1 MSCNQTK
8 SLLSPYLDG
17 RVTGKQMQ
25 SVASHLSSCDQCHAQ
40 FRSLQQSQQLLT
52 ALRRKKA
59 PPDLAFHIRLAIS
72 REASRTPSRRMR
84 ALLTQLENVFN
95 PLLVPA
101 TAGVVSAII
110 FFGLLMGSL
119 FTPIHQTDDNLP
131 WFYSPPELQS
141 SPFYAQLSTSPG
153 PGSLTVVATVDETGR
168 VLDYRVLSEPNEETA
183 LIMPEL
189 KNVLITSQFRPA
201 IKFGKPTTDR
211 VVLSFSKI
219 NVKG

>member
-8 SLLSPYLDG
+8 SLLSPNLDG

-25 SVASHLSSCDQCHAQ
+25 SVASHLSSCDHCHAQ
-40 FRSLQQSQQLLT
+40 FRSLQQSHQLLT
-52 ALRRKKA
+52 ALGRKKA
-59 PPDLAFHIRLAIS
+59 PPDLAFQIRLAIS
-72 REASRTPSRRMR
+72 REAARTPSRRVR
-84 ALLTQLENVFN
+84 AFLTPLENVFN

-168 VLDYRVLSEPNEETA
+168 VLDYRVLSEPNAETA
-183 LIMPEL
+183 QIMPEL

>member
-1 MSCNQTK
+1 MSCSQTK
-8 SLLSPYLDG
+8 TLLSPYLDG

-25 SVASHLSSCDQCHAQ
+25 SVASHLSSCEDCHAQ
-40 FRSLQQSQQLLT
+40 FRSLQQSQQMLT
-52 ALRRKKA
+52 AVGRRKA
-59 PPDLAFHIRLAIS
+59 PPELAFQIRLAIS
-72 REASRTPSRRMR
+72 REAARTPSRRMR
-84 ALLTQLENVFN
+84 AWLNRLEDVFN

-119 FTPIHQTDDNLP
+119 FTPIRATGESIP
-131 WFYSPPELQS
+131 TFYTPPELQS
-141 SPFYAQLSTSPG
+141 SPFYAQLSNG
-153 PGSLTVVATVDETGR
+153 PGSLMVEATVDSTGR
-168 VLDYRVLSEPNEETA
+168 VLDYRVISEPNEETA

-201 IKFGKPTTDR
+201 TKFGQPTTAS

>member
-8 SLLSPYLDG
+8 TLLSPYLDG

-25 SVASHLSSCDQCHAQ
+25 SVASHLSSCESCHTQ
-40 FRSLQQSQQLLT
+40 FRSLQKSQQLLS
-52 ALRRKKA
+52 ALGRRKA
-59 PPDLAFHIRLAIS
+59 PPELAFQIRLAIS

-84 ALLTQLENVFN
+84 AWLTRLEDVFN

-101 TAGVVSAII
+101 TAGVVSAVI

-119 FTPIHQTDDNLP
+119 FTPIRATGESIP
-131 WFYSPPELQS
+131 TFYTPPELQS
-141 SPFYAQLSTSPG
+141 SPFYAQLSNG
-153 PGSLTVVATVDETGR
+153 PGSLLVEATVDSNGR
-168 VLDYRVLSEPNEETA
+168 VLDYRLISEPNEETA
-183 LIMPEL
+183 QIMPEL

-201 IKFGKPTTDR
+201 TKFGQPTTAS

>member
-1 MSCNQTK
+1 MSCSQTK
-8 SLLSPYLDG
+8 TLLSPYLDG

-25 SVASHLSSCDQCHAQ
+25 SVASHLSSCEDCHAQ
-40 FRSLQQSQQLLT
+40 FRSLQQSQQMLT
-52 ALRRKKA
+52 AVGRRKA
-59 PPDLAFHIRLAIS
+59 PPELAFQIRLAIS
-72 REASRTPSRRMR
+72 REAARTPSRRMR
-84 ALLTQLENVFN
+84 AWLNRLEDVFN

-119 FTPIHQTDDNLP
+119 FTPIRTTGESIP
-131 WFYSPPELQS
+131 TFYTPPELQS
-141 SPFYAQLSTSPG
+141 SPFYAQLSNG
-153 PGSLTVVATVDETGR
+153 PGSLMVEATVDSTGR
-168 VLDYRVLSEPNEETA
+168 VLDYRVISEPNEETA

-201 IKFGKPTTDR
+201 TKFGQPTTAS

>member
-25 SVASHLSSCDQCHAQ
+25 SVASHLSTCDTCHAH
-40 FRSLQQSQQLLT
+40 FRSLSESQQLLT
-52 ALRRKKA
+52 ALGRKKA
-59 PPDLAFHIRLAIS
+59 PPDLAFQIRLAIS
-72 REASRTPSRRMR
+72 REAARTPSRRMR
-84 ALLTQLENVFN
+84 AWLTRLENVFN

-101 TAGVVSAII
+101 TAGVVSAVI

-119 FTPIHQTDDNLP
+119 FTPIRATGESIP
-131 WFYSPPELQS
+131 TFYTPPELQS
-141 SPFYAQLSTSPG
+141 SPFYAQLSNG
-153 PGSLTVVATVDETGR
+153 PGSLMVEVGIDTDGR
-168 VLDYRVLSEPNEETA
+168 VLDYRVISEPNEETA
-183 LIMPEL
+183 QIMPEL

-201 IKFGKPTTDR
+201 TKFGQPTPAR
-211 VVLSFSKI
+211 LVLSFSKI

>member
-25 SVASHLSSCDQCHAQ
+25 GVASHLASCDHCHAQ
-40 FRSLQQSQQLLT
+40 FRSLQQSHQLLT
-52 ALRRKKA
+52 SLGRRKA
-59 PPDLAFHIRLAIS
+59 PPDLAFQIRLALS
-72 REASRTPSRRMR
+72 REAARTPSRRMQ
-84 ALLTQLENVFN
+84 AWLTQLENVFN

-119 FTPIHQTDDNLP
+119 STPVRATSDNLP

-141 SPFYAQLSTSPG
+141 SPFYAELSDG
-153 PGSLTVVATVDETGR
+153 PGSLMVEATVDPTGR
-168 VLDYRVLSEPNEETA
+168 VLDYRVISEPNAETA
-183 LIMPEL
+183 QIMPQL

-201 IKFGKPTTDR
+201 IRFGKPATDR

>member
-40 FRSLQQSQQLLT
+40 FRSLQQSHQLLT
-52 ALRRKKA
+52 ALGRKKA
-59 PPDLAFHIRLAIS
+59 PPDLAFQIRLAIS
-72 REASRTPSRRMR
+72 REAARTPSRRMR
-84 ALLTQLENVFN
+84 AFLTQLENVFN

-119 FTPIHQTDDNLP
+119 FTPIRASGDSIPT
-131 WFYSPPELQS
+131 FYTPPELQS
-141 SPFYAQLSTSPG
+141 SPFYAQLSTNA
-153 PGSLTVVATVDETGR
+153 PGSLLIEATVDPNGR
-168 VLDYRVLSEPNEETA
+168 ILDYRIISEPNEETA
-183 LIMPEL
+183 QIMPEL

-201 IKFGKPTTDR
+201 TKFGQPTTDR

>member
-8 SLLSPYLDG
+8 TLLSPYLDG

-25 SVASHLSSCDQCHAQ
+25 SVASHLSSCESCHAQ
-40 FRSLQQSQQLLT
+40 FRSLQQSQQMLT
-52 ALRRKKA
+52 AVGRRKA
-59 PPDLAFHIRLAIS
+59 PPELAFQIRLAIS
-72 REASRTPSRRMR
+72 REAARRPSRRMR
-84 ALLTQLENVFN
+84 VWLNRLEDAFN

-119 FTPIHQTDDNLP
+119 FTPIRATGESIP
-131 WFYSPPELQS
+131 TFYTPPELQS
-141 SPFYAQLSTSPG
+141 SPFYAQLSNG
-153 PGSLTVVATVDETGR
+153 PGSLMVEATVDSSGR
-168 VLDYRVLSEPNEETA
+168 VLDYRVISELNEETA
-183 LIMPEL
+183 QILPEL

-201 IKFGKPTTDR
+201 TKFGQPTTDR
-211 VVLSFSKI
+211 IVLSFSKI